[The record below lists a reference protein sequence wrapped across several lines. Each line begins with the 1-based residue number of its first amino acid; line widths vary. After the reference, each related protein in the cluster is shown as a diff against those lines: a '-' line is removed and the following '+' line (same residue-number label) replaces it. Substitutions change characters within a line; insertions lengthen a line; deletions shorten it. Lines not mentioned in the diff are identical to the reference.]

1 MSKYYDKTAASF
13 KSVTVDTKILDA
25 QKILVNPA
33 TGDSTERVN
42 ILDLIKEAAGT
53 VDTVELE
60 QRVSILEDTV
70 VGGYKTIEFKSNTTG
85 ASNETEGIAMQF
97 SKAHFIPENVQLQ
110 QVSLPFTQEPRNL
123 PNQYCHIWYYND
135 AEEVIAVHISN
146 TTQSRTAGQ
155 TGKSTFT
162 FPESCIVPESYKY
175 ARVFLSGVDY
185 TIDFGRT
192 STYRI
197 NVVNKGGVVFDDDE
211 CCVWTSTS
219 SNPNY
224 LGDIEVTYGLP
235 ETILDTIT
243 SIEADLNNRID
254 DVEETLTEKVTNIEN
269 ILFTYQDAVRD
280 VNTMQGTLD
289 NATIY
294 GIQYSKEHFGIYDA
308 KLSKVT
314 IPYTTQS
321 GQTNTGYLVAQV
333 FDNDNQLIA
342 SYYSEGT
349 HTFSNAGPAVFNFQD
364 ADIAANYKFI
374 RFVLVANKTV
384 SLPTAYNSVNSNCL
398 SFRARPI
405 KWSDSFTFDDDDCL
419 SYSNQSTGTQ
429 NWLIGMTIDYKE
441 RIAPAM
447 DNFVTREEL
456 NEQLENLE
464 PQEIDTSNL
473 AKLNTSNT
481 FTGDIVLRGGKLI
494 LANGSQLEIE
504 EGDYIPGEPG
514 TNMAPSITQLQ
525 QDVEQLRTDMTQAD
539 SSLQRQIDNIPNL
552 TDDVNDLTQRVIDL
566 EQGNSGG
573 GSGTSDYTEVKEDV
587 EYHLQNKMTH
597 MSFTDRIVMDNLY
610 TVEEGSFSKYYT
622 SNNVDNVTE
631 FTDAVCSSFTLH
643 APSILLDTTL
653 GVLQIPYSGSAQV
666 QCSLKIV
673 CYDAKTKTNLIEA
686 TSINV
691 VDYSTGAG
699 NANFF
704 FEPFVLP
711 FKTEEVVCSFVKA
724 DGTNVQ
730 APVKLVTTTP
740 TNGDQYNNQ
749 DSYVDGRVYVLQ
761 YTPAVHIN
769 TFVRDLDDCRW
780 PMLTLQEDGSYS
792 IAFDTFIG
800 MQSISLTPH
809 PENGNSIVVNNLGL
823 GLNSGFTAINGAEPT
838 FFSCMCVFTNM
849 TEEAYVKLNGHT
861 LYTGSTDGGLSFSDQ
876 ISLPFPIDMLIG
888 PGDTIEISPYVQLRA
903 IRFTGGRYV

>member
-13 KSVTVDTKILDA
+13 KSVTIDTKVLDA
-25 QKILVNPA
+25 QKIL
-33 TGDSTERVN
+33 
-42 ILDLIKEAAGT
+42 
-53 VDTVELE
+53 
-60 QRVSILEDTV
+60 
-70 VGGYKTIEFKSNTTG
+70 
-85 ASNETEGIAMQF
+85 
-97 SKAHFIPENVQLQ
+97 
-110 QVSLPFTQEPRNL
+110 
-123 PNQYCHIWYYND
+123 
-135 AEEVIAVHISN
+135 
-146 TTQSRTAGQ
+146 
-155 TGKSTFT
+155 
-162 FPESCIVPESYKY
+162 
-175 ARVFLSGVDY
+175 
-185 TIDFGRT
+185 
-192 STYRI
+192 I
-197 NVVNKGGVVFDDDE
+197 N
-211 CCVWTSTS
+211 
-219 SNPNY
+219 SNPNDINQRENLLDVLNGIDVTPSYISYQYVDYCEKSTNTGECSAVKLHANLLPHDKNIKAIRFNVANTVNTETWLVAY
-224 LGDIEVTYGLP
+224 LVDENNNF
-235 ETILDTIT
+235 T
-243 SIEADLNNRID
+243 SIGKSINSNTWTAGDQVEWEFDKAFQIPEGSYLQLYIADANSTISATNVTRPSYKIKLYVDNHSGDNQDSVRYDGTWYSQRRVYVQFKEELKQELSQYLDYKLDEVQEQIDTNTEAIESIGQ
-254 DVEETLTEKVTNIEN
+254 DVEINSENIESLQQDVN
-269 ILFTYQDAVRD
+269 SLFTYQDAVRD
-280 VNTMQGTLD
+280 VNTMEGTLD

-294 GIQYSKEHFGIYDA
+294 GIQYSKEHFGVYGTQI
-308 KLSKVT
+308 SKVS
-314 IPYTTQS
+314 IPYNTQS

-333 FDNDNQLIA
+333 FDHANQLIA
-342 SYYSEGT
+342 SYYSEST
-349 HTFSNAGPAVFNFQD
+349 HTFSNAGPAIFDFQD
-364 ADIAANYKFI
+364 AHIAINYKFI
-374 RFVLVANKTV
+374 RFILVANKTV
-384 SLPTAYNSVNSNCL
+384 ALPTTHNSLNSNCL

-405 KWSDSFTFDDDDCL
+405 KWKDSFVFDDDDCL

-429 NWLIGMTIDYKE
+429 NWLIGMAFTYKE
-441 RIAPAM
+441 RISSM
-447 DNFVTREEL
+447 DNFVTKEEL
-456 NEQLENLE
+456 NEQLANLE

-504 EGDYIPGEPG
+504 EGDYIPGESG

-539 SSLQRQIDNIPNL
+539 SSLQNQIDNIPNL

-573 GSGTSDYTEVKEDV
+573 SGTSDYAEVKEDV
-587 EYHLQNKMTH
+587 EYHLQNNVAH
-597 MSFTDRIVMDNLY
+597 LSLSDRIFMNSLY
-610 TVEEGSFSKYYT
+610 TIEKGSFSKYYS
-622 SNNVDNVTE
+622 SNTIDMALQ

-643 APSILLDTTL
+643 TPSILLDTTL
-653 GVLQIPYSGSAQV
+653 GVLQIPYSGSADV

-673 CYDAKTKTNLIEA
+673 CYDANTKTNLIEV
-686 TSINV
+686 TSTNV

-711 FKTEEVVCSFVKA
+711 FKTEEVVCSFIKA

-749 DSYVDGRVYVLQ
+749 DTYVDGKVYVIQ

-769 TFVRDLDDCRW
+769 TLIRDLDDCRW

-792 IAFDTFIG
+792 IDFYTVIG
-800 MQSISLTPH
+800 MQSVSLTPH

-823 GLNSGFTAINGAEPT
+823 GLNSGFTAVNGAEPT
-838 FFSCMCVFTNM
+838 FFSCLCIFTDM

-861 LYTGSTDGGLSFSDQ
+861 LYTGAVDGGLSFSDQ
-876 ISLPFPIDMLIG
+876 LTYPFQIDLLLG